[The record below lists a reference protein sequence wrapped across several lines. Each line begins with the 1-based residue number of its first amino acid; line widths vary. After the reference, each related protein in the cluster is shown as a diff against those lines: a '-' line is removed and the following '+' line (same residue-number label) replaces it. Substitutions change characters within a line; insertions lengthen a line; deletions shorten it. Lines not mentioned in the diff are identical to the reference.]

1 MVGFYSNFLK
11 SQGFSTKLPMSIRKD
26 EIIVRPEIRKCAI
39 IGLAVVLCLVETS
52 VARQRQRTRRSQRVR
67 MEQVQ
72 VASPNG
78 NVELTILPNA
88 ERLTFRVTLGN
99 TTVLDPS
106 TIIMNVEGYDLSA
119 SVVFGKVERYEIDET
134 YPWHGVHSTA
144 VNRCNGARI
153 SLQNDLSFIDYVLE
167 IRVFD
172 DGAAFRHIIPG
183 GKEALRV
190 PDEYTTFIIPAGSTV
205 WYHDLGGHYE
215 AAYKKNDISNV
226 PPGQWMGPPVT
237 FQLPGGAGYGSITEA
252 NLVNYSG
259 MALEADGRRGLVTGL
274 GHRQPLNYPYELR
287 YGRDEA
293 KRLGKPAAI
302 SGTVTTPW
310 RVVMVG
316 SDLNTL
322 VNSTIVPNLCPR
334 PNPEYFPD
342 GIKTGWIKP
351 GRAVWRYLD
360 GGDRSF
366 EGMKEFSRLAGQ
378 LGFEYHVIEGF
389 WSRWSDEQI
398 KEIVEYSK
406 QQGVGLWF
414 WRHTRQLGT
423 PEAREAFFKRL
434 HDFGVVGAKL
444 DFLDHEAKE
453 VIDVYEALLEKSAEY
468 HVLVNFH
475 GANKPTGRAR
485 TWPNELVREAVRG
498 MESSSLRERARH
510 ETILPFAR
518 YLAGHADYT
527 AMHFGERRRD
537 STWTHQIAS
546 MAVFASPLLT
556 IVAHPQ
562 TILDHPAVEMIKS
575 IPAVWDETIVL
586 PESRIGELAIFARR
600 TGNVWFLAV
609 MCGPEARTIQVP
621 LSFLGDGRYDASL
634 VRDDKENDAA
644 VVLEDRT
651 VRPGNT
657 LTIEMTNGGGFIA
670 RFSKQ

>member
-1 MVGFYSNFLK
+1 MG
-11 SQGFSTKLPMSIRKD
+11 
-26 EIIVRPEIRKCAI
+26 PEIRKYFF
-39 IGLAVVLCLVETS
+39 IGLVLALFPAEAGF
-52 VARQRQRTRRSQRVR
+52 ARQRRRTKRSERVR
-67 MEQVQ
+67 MQQVQ
-72 VASPNG
+72 VASPDG
-78 NVELTILPNA
+78 NVKLTVLPNA
-88 ERLTFRVTLGN
+88 ERLTFTVTLGD
-99 TTVLDPS
+99 TTVLEPS
-106 TIIMNVEGYDLSA
+106 TIVMKLDGYDLSA
-119 SVVFGKVERYEIDET
+119 GVVFGKIERYEIDET
-134 YPWHGVHSTA
+134 YPWYGALSTA
-144 VNRCNGARI
+144 VNRCNGAKI
-153 SLQNDLSFIDYVLE
+153 FLQNDLSFIDYVLE
-167 IRVFD
+167 VRVFN

-183 GKEALRV
+183 GKDTSRV
-190 PDEYTTFIIPAGSTV
+190 PDEYTTFVIPSDSTV

-215 AAYKKNDISNV
+215 AAYKKNDISAV
-226 PPGQWMGPPVT
+226 WPGQWAGPPLT
-237 FQLPGGAGYGSITEA
+237 FRLPGKAGYGSITEA
-252 NLVNYSG
+252 DLVNYSG
-259 MALEADGRRGLVTGL
+259 MALEADGRRGWITGL

-302 SGTVTTPW
+302 TGTITTPW

-316 SDLNTL
+316 RDLNTL
-322 VNSTIVPNLCPR
+322 VNSTIVPNLCP
-334 PNPEYFPD
+334 PADSKYFPD
-342 GIKTGWIKP
+342 GIRTSWIKP

-389 WSRWSDEQI
+389 WSRWSNEQI

-414 WRHTRQLGT
+414 WRHTNQLNT

-434 HDFGVVGAKL
+434 HDFGVAGAKL

-453 VIDVYEALLEKSAEY
+453 VIDLYEALLEKSAEH

-510 ETILPFAR
+510 ETILPFTR

-527 AMHFGERRRD
+527 SMHFGERRGD
-537 STWTHQIAS
+537 TTWTHQIAS
-546 MAVFASPLLT
+546 LAVFASPLLT

-562 TILDHPAVEMIKS
+562 KILNHPAVDVIKS

-586 PESRIGELAIFARR
+586 PGSEIGELAVFARCK
-600 TGNVWFLAV
+600 GNMWFLAV
-609 MCGPEARTIQVP
+609 MCGPQARTIKVP
-621 LSFLGDGRYDASL
+621 LSFLGEGRYKASL
-634 VRDDKENDAA
+634 VSDDKENDAA
-644 VVLEDRT
+644 VVVENRT
-651 VRPGNT
+651 VQRDDT
-657 LTIEMTNGGGFIA
+657 LTIEMTKGGGFVG
-670 RFSKQ
+670 RFRKQ